1 MESSTILVL
10 CKTAL
15 TLSMIIFFFA
25 GPQSYREHG
34 YRMFLIWLHG
44 LKMDESPIKSLF
56 EALVAIDKRDVAGNQ
71 V

>member
-1 MESSTILVL
+1 
-10 CKTAL
+10 
-15 TLSMIIFFFA
+15 MIIFFFA